1 MIKRIREGLRVHSA
15 GITVTFDY
23 GRDIFDELNNV
34 IEEWMEA
41 AQEETAAPDEG
52 DYIRCQM
59 GGYTYTSTSEQRQ
72 GRWYY
77 KVRIEPSYYTFLSQ
91 EEEVTEA
98 VRKIRRSMFFW
109 PWTSREKKIRKIYD
123 YLCRN
128 VHYDKVH
135 RKNPYYHRRST
146 AYGALVQGTATCQ
159 GYCTAMYRLLREEG
173 IPCRIVTGT
182 AGDEELHAWLIAELD
197 GSWYLLDPTWDAG
210 QENYRY
216 CLRGTDDFRTGD
228 GSGTGDPET
237 GVPEADPSE
246 ENSRKTERSE
256 SGETGGTGLVLH
268 VPGPVFQTEDFLR
281 NHPMAAQ
288 GR

>member
-1 MIKRIREGLRVHSA
+1 
-15 GITVTFDY
+15 
-23 GRDIFDELNNV
+23 
-34 IEEWMEA
+34 MEA
-41 AQEETAAPDEG
+41 SKITKRRVSISGMLKHLGVSRSGYRAFTRHKPSAAQ
-52 DYIRCQM
+52 
-59 GGYTYTSTSEQRQ
+59 QRKDTIKQ
-72 GRWYY
+72 
-77 KVRIEPSYYTFLSQ
+77 
-91 EEEVTEA
+91 
-98 VRKIRRSMFFW
+98 
-109 PWTSREKKIRKIYD
+109 KIRKIYD

-228 GSGTGDPET
+228 GSGTDDPET
-237 GVPEADPSE
+237 GIPEADPSE
-246 ENSRKTERSE
+246 ENSRKTEQSE

>member
-1 MIKRIREGLRVHSA
+1 MELRPENKGVTAASFRKPLRKYSPGYRRNSRIRCGIRAAVLLFCFLCFLPGIRAESAEGR
-15 GITVTFDY
+15 
-23 GRDIFDELNNV
+23 
-34 IEEWMEA
+34 
-41 AQEETAAPDEG
+41 
-52 DYIRCQM
+52 
-59 GGYTYTSTSEQRQ
+59 
-72 GRWYY
+72 
-77 KVRIEPSYYTFLSQ
+77 
-91 EEEVTEA
+91 
-98 VRKIRRSMFFW
+98 
-109 PWTSREKKIRKIYD
+109 
-123 YLCRN
+123 
-128 VHYDKVH
+128 
-135 RKNPYYHRRST
+135 
-146 AYGALVQGTATCQ
+146 
-159 GYCTAMYRLLREEG
+159 
-173 IPCRIVTGT
+173 
-182 AGDEELHAWLIAELD
+182 D

-216 CLRGTDDFRTGD
+216 CLRGTDVFRTGD